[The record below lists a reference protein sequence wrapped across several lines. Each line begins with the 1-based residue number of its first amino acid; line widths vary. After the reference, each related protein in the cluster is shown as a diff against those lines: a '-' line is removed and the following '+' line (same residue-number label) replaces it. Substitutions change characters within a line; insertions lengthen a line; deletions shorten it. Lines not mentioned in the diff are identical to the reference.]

1 MMSKVDKK
9 LVENQLWTITQASLE
24 ALKEMKSSQVS
35 TRVQVD
41 DDKELVIKFGVVNK
55 GEEL

>member
-1 MMSKVDKK
+1 MDKSVNRK
-9 LVENQLWTITQASLE
+9 FVENQLWTITQAALE
-24 ALKEMKSSQVS
+24 ALKEMNSKYVG
-35 TRVQVD
+35 TRVEVG

>member
-1 MMSKVDKK
+1 MDKSVNGK
-9 LVENQLWTITQASLE
+9 FVENQLWTITQAALE
-24 ALKEMKSSQVS
+24 ALKEMNSKYVG
-35 TRVQVD
+35 TRVEVG

>member
-1 MMSKVDKK
+1 MDKSIDRK
-9 LVENQLWTITQASLE
+9 FVENQLWTISQAALE
-24 ALKEMKSSQVS
+24 ALKEMNSKYVG
-35 TRVQVD
+35 TRVEVG